1 MKTISTYQKEARLR
15 VLLQGP
21 PGSGKTTTASQ
32 FPKSYVADCDANLA
46 GALRWLKANGKPLP
60 VGYDTIDE
68 VEPKSRFAHLVK
80 CVGEAAASPD
90 VETIILDSATKISD
104 YIMAHVLA
112 KQGKS
117 QMEMTSWGFYLSFW
131 KDLIAQLSTCKK
143 HLVLLVHEKVEK
155 DEIDQTLKYF
165 LAIPGQFGGIA
176 GALFTDV
183 WRCEAETKGFGAA
196 AKTEYVVRT
205 SPNFKFQ
212 LKNSFGLPVT
222 LPFDWAKIEAL
233 L

>member
-1 MKTISTYQKEARLR
+1 MKQIFTYASESRLR

-32 FPKSYVADCDANLA
+32 FPKAYIADCDANLA
-46 GALRWLKANGKPLP
+46 GALRWLTATKKELP

-68 VEPKSRFAHLVK
+68 VEPKLRFTHLIK
-80 CVGEAAASPD
+80 CVAEAAASPAI
-90 VETIILDSATKISD
+90 ETIVLDSATKISD
-104 YIMAHVLA
+104 YIMAHVLL

-117 QMEMTSWGFYLSFW
+117 QMEMTSWGFYLAFW
-131 KDLIAQLSTCKK
+131 KDLIAQLSTAKK

-155 DEIDQTLKYF
+155 DEMEQSLKYF

-183 WRCEAETKGFGAA
+183 WRAEAETKGFGLA
-196 AKTEYVVRT
+196 AKTEYSIRA
-205 SPNFKFQ
+205 SPSHKFQ
-212 LKNSFGLPVT
+212 LKNSLGLPPT
-222 LPFDWAKIEAL
+222 FPFNWETISGL